1 MKTVKNR
8 LSYFWQEWFR
18 FPKYITFHPFDGYD
32 DFKRYG
38 KGKMWVAITFYVLY
52 VFYRIFDYQYTS
64 FLVADRNPLLLNSLQ
79 ELFVVVL
86 LVFLF
91 VVGNWSVT
99 TLMEGKGKMKEIFM
113 MTGYALFPLVILGFP
128 AIVLSNFLTL
138 DEMAFYSI
146 LIGFGYGGTAWML
159 FMGVLN
165 IHQYGL
171 GKTILSLFLTML
183 AMSVMIFF
191 GLLFFD
197 LIQQFISFIAA
208 IWQELSLR

>member
-1 MKTVKNR
+1 MKRIKETLNV
-8 LSYFWQEWFR
+8 FWQEWFQ
-18 FPKYITFHPFDGYD
+18 FPKYIAFHPFDGYD
-32 DFKRYG
+32 EFKRYG
-38 KGKMWVAITFYVLY
+38 KGKMWVAVLFYVLY

-79 ELFVVVL
+79 ELFVVIL

-99 TLMEGKGKMKEIFM
+99 TLMEGKGAIKEIFM
-113 MTGYALFPLVILGFP
+113 MTGYALFPLIILGFP

-146 LIGFGYGGTAWML
+146 LVGVGYGGTAWML
-159 FMGVLN
+159 FMGILN

-171 GKTILSLFLTML
+171 GKTILSIFLTLL